1 MRKMFENRGMMMG
14 APRKE
19 TGEKSDKKAIEY
31 NPVDDYEKKLEK
43 VVVQKNK
50 KKKKKPNFEG

>member
-1 MRKMFENRGMMMG
+1 MKIEEWWWE
-14 APRKE
+14 PLKE